1 MTLVPP
7 ILKSDFFPFFEKKSL
22 FSKNVL
28 YFLFSN
34 SKVYILMSQTKNIQ
48 AILMNFTGISAKRH

>member
-34 SKVYILMSQTKNIQ
+34 SKVYILMSQTKNI
-48 AILMNFTGISAKRH
+48 